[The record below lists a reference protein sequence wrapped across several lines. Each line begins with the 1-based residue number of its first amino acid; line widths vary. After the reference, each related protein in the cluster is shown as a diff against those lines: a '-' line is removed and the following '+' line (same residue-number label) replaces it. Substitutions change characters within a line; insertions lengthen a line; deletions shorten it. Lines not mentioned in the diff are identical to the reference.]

1 MWEHGGSSLCV
12 HGPFRYVSAF
22 PAYISL
28 PSQIII
34 GFFMKFINLGFNNR
48 LSPLSPY
55 RYTATYGPRGRQYA
69 IGHGGHK
76 EIGIEEPQNVILV
89 VSMDLPMVRSK
100 PDAGFYENHRTPISI
115 VQFRSSLTPSF
126 STARWLGTCL
136 VWVLLSWSTL
146 VPSSLFAQA
155 TGSQPAKVSLDFNE
169 IDIPVFAR
177 FIGEL
182 TGKNFVLDE
191 TIKKQGG
198 KISAFSPTKV
208 SPDQAFSMFVAALEA
223 ARIAVVKKDG
233 NLYQLVPMG
242 DLPPERGVFVYK
254 LKHANATDLAAVL
267 TNLVARSQT
276 VAQMTP
282 GVRPPIRPLTEF
294 EAPVQVFADKA
305 TNSIIVSS
313 TKNAWAHIHSVIR
326 DLDIRRKQVFVEA
339 VILEV
344 QVDRLRQIGTDPTQ
358 ILGGGGATSGAF
370 RPLRGF
376 GAINNT
382 PPDFSAL
389 AQAAQAVTGGAAAG
403 ATGGAS
409 LLFNSANVRAFLNLL
424 MNLTDTNILSTPQV
438 LAADNQKAKIVV
450 GENRPFPTG
459 QAQGIT
465 GGTLVTI
472 ERKDVGVTLELTP
485 QVLEDDLIRLEIK
498 QEITAIADNVAQT
511 IGSGSASIPVGP
523 TTTKRSMETTTIAQD
538 LQTIVVGGLVRDN
551 ITLSEKKIPFLGDI
565 PWLGWAFKSQNRQ
578 TEKLNLLVFLTPH
591 LVRDDADM
599 AELNAK
605 KSRDVNTLQRENR
618 IEEPT
623 RLKQDVLERLDPPPV
638 LPQTSPP
645 ERFGRP

>member
-1 MWEHGGSSLCV
+1 MLPTRSVSVEHIRPGCV
-12 HGPFRYVSAF
+12 PR
-22 PAYISL
+22 IS
-28 PSQIII
+28 
-34 GFFMKFINLGFNNR
+34 R
-48 LSPLSPY
+48 
-55 RYTATYGPRGRQYA
+55 RTDQYQA
-69 IGHGGHK
+69 
-76 EIGIEEPQNVILV
+76 IGIELPQNVILV
-89 VSMDLPMVRSK
+89 VSFDPPMVRSNSITK
-100 PDAGFYENHRTPISI
+100 SYENHGIPSSI
-115 VQFRSSLTPSF
+115 VQFHSSLTLVLP
-126 STARWLGTCL
+126 TARLVRTYLVGTLICCL
-136 VWVLLSWSTL
+136 AL
-146 VPSSLFAQA
+146 VPPNTFAQGTA
-155 TGSQPAKVSLDFNE
+155 SQPAKVSLDFNE

-233 NLYQLVPMG
+233 NLYQIVPMG

-276 VAQMTP
+276 VAQITP

-313 TKNAWAHIHSVIR
+313 TKNAWTHINAVIR

-358 ILGGGGATSGAF
+358 VLGAGKSGFLQGIGGFNRAPEELASV
-370 RPLRGF
+370 
-376 GAINNT
+376 
-382 PPDFSAL
+382 
-389 AQAAQAVTGGAAAG
+389 AQAISGVAAGG
-403 ATGGAS
+403 ATGGAVTV
-409 LLFNSANVRAFLNLL
+409 LNTVNVRAFMNLL

-498 QEITAIADNVAQT
+498 QEITAIAENVAQT

-538 LQTIVVGGLVRDN
+538 QQTLVVGGLVRDN
-551 ITLSEKKIPFLGDI
+551 ITLSERKIPLLGDI
-565 PWLGWAFKSQNRQ
+565 PWLGWLFKSQNRQ
-578 TEKLNLLVFLTPH
+578 MEKLNLLVFLTPH
-591 LVRDDADM
+591 LVRDEADM
-599 AELNAK
+599 AELNARK
-605 KSRDVNTLQRENR
+605 ARDVNTLQRENR

-623 RLKQDVLERLDPPPV
+623 RLKQDVLERLEPPSV
-638 LPQTSPP
+638 VPQVSPTD
-645 ERFGRP
+645 RLIRP

>member
-1 MWEHGGSSLCV
+1 MLVGELVNTGNRDQIAAKCNPGCVLGSAYGTV
-12 HGPFRYVSAF
+12 KVSCQV
-22 PAYISL
+22 SDE
-28 PSQIII
+28 
-34 GFFMKFINLGFNNR
+34 
-48 LSPLSPY
+48 
-55 RYTATYGPRGRQYA
+55 PR
-69 IGHGGHK
+69 
-76 EIGIEEPQNVILV
+76 N
-89 VSMDLPMVRSK
+89 SS
-100 PDAGFYENHRTPISI
+100 SI
-115 VQFRSSLTPSF
+115 VQFHPSLTLVLP
-126 STARWLGTCL
+126 TARWVNTYL
-136 VWVLLSWSTL
+136 VAALLCWSML
-146 VPSSLFAQA
+146 FPLDLFAQG

-233 NLYQLVPMG
+233 NLYQIVPMG

-254 LKHANATDLAAVL
+254 LKHANSTDLAAVL

-276 VAQMTP
+276 VAQITP

-313 TKNAWAHIHSVIR
+313 TKNAWTHIHAVIR
-326 DLDIRRKQVFVEA
+326 ELDIRRKQVFVEA

-358 ILGGGGATSGAF
+358 ILGAGKSGFLQGIGGFNRAPEELASV
-370 RPLRGF
+370 
-376 GAINNT
+376 
-382 PPDFSAL
+382 
-389 AQAAQAVTGGAAAG
+389 AQAISGVAAGG
-403 ATGGAS
+403 ATGGAVTV
-409 LLFNSANVRAFLNLL
+409 LNTVNVRAFMNLL

-498 QEITAIADNVAQT
+498 QEITAIAENVAQT
-511 IGSGSASIPVGP
+511 IGAGSASIPVGP

-538 LQTIVVGGLVRDN
+538 QQTLVIGGLVRDN
-551 ITLSEKKIPFLGDI
+551 ITLSEKKVPLLGDI
-565 PWLGWAFKSQNRQ
+565 PWVGWLFKSQNRQ

-591 LVRDDADM
+591 LIRDDADM
-599 AELNAK
+599 AELNARK
-605 KSRDVNTLQRENR
+605 ARDVNTLQRDNR

-623 RLKQDVLERLDPPPV
+623 RLKQDMLERLEPPSV
-638 LPQTSPP
+638 VPQVSPTDKP
-645 ERFGRP
+645 SKP

>member
-1 MWEHGGSSLCV
+1 MIRSNEVISSL
-12 HGPFRYVSAF
+12 
-22 PAYISL
+22 
-28 PSQIII
+28 
-34 GFFMKFINLGFNNR
+34 
-48 LSPLSPY
+48 
-55 RYTATYGPRGRQYA
+55 
-69 IGHGGHK
+69 
-76 EIGIEEPQNVILV
+76 
-89 VSMDLPMVRSK
+89 
-100 PDAGFYENHRTPISI
+100 ENHGIPSSI
-115 VQFRSSLTPSF
+115 VQFRSDLPRSFPTAGQVKTSL
-126 STARWLGTCL
+126 A
-136 VWVLLSWSTL
+136 WVFLCWSVLIPPT
-146 VPSSLFAQA
+146 LFAQGA
-155 TGSQPAKVSLDFNE
+155 GSQPAKVSLDFNE
-169 IDIPVFAR
+169 VDIPVFAR

-208 SPDQAFSMFVAALEA
+208 SPDQAFTMFVAALEA

-233 NLYQLVPMG
+233 NLYQIVPMG

-276 VAQMTP
+276 VAQITP

-313 TKNAWAHIHSVIR
+313 TKNAWTHIHAVIR
-326 DLDIRRKQVFVEA
+326 DLDVRRKQVFVEA

-358 ILGGGGATSGAF
+358 VLGAGKSGFIQGIGGFNRAPEELA
-370 RPLRGF
+370 
-376 GAINNT
+376 AV
-382 PPDFSAL
+382 
-389 AQAAQAVTGGAAAG
+389 AQAISGVAAGG
-403 ATGGAS
+403 ATGGTTTI
-409 LLFNSANVRAFLNLL
+409 LNTLNIRAFMNLL

-498 QEITAIADNVAQT
+498 QEITAIAENVAQT

-538 LQTIVVGGLVRDN
+538 QQTLVVGGLVRDN
-551 ITLSEKKIPFLGDI
+551 VTLSEKKVPLLGDI
-565 PWLGWAFKSQNRQ
+565 PWLGWLFKSQSRQ

-599 AELNAK
+599 VEINARK
-605 KSRDVNTLQRENR
+605 VRDVNTLQRENR

-623 RLKQDVLERLDPPPV
+623 RLKQDMLERLEPPPV
-638 LPQTSPP
+638 LPQPSPTEKP
-645 ERFGRP
+645 IRP

>member
-1 MWEHGGSSLCV
+1 MTGQYQIHSSQL
-12 HGPFRYVSAF
+12 
-22 PAYISL
+22 
-28 PSQIII
+28 
-34 GFFMKFINLGFNNR
+34 
-48 LSPLSPY
+48 
-55 RYTATYGPRGRQYA
+55 
-69 IGHGGHK
+69 
-76 EIGIEEPQNVILV
+76 PQNVILV
-89 VSMDLPMVRSK
+89 VSLDPPMVRSK
-100 PDAGFYENHRTPISI
+100 AVIDFHKYHGIPSSI
-115 VQFRSSLTPSF
+115 VQVHSGLAPALHTAKRV
-126 STARWLGTCL
+126 STYLIG
-136 VWVLLSWSTL
+136 VLLCWSAF
-146 VPSSLFAQA
+146 VPPSVLAQG

-208 SPDQAFSMFVAALEA
+208 SAEQAFNMFVAALEA

-233 NLYQLVPMG
+233 NLYQIVPMG

-276 VAQMTP
+276 VAQITP

-305 TNSIIVSS
+305 TNSIIISS
-313 TKNAWAHIHSVIR
+313 TKNAWTHINAVIR

-358 ILGGGGATSGAF
+358 VLGAGKSGFLQGIGGFNRAPEELASV
-370 RPLRGF
+370 
-376 GAINNT
+376 
-382 PPDFSAL
+382 
-389 AQAAQAVTGGAAAG
+389 AQAISGVAAGG
-403 ATGGAS
+403 ATGGAVTV
-409 LLFNSANVRAFLNLL
+409 LNTVNVRAFMNLL

-498 QEITAIADNVAQT
+498 QEITAIAENVAQT

-538 LQTIVVGGLVRDN
+538 QQTLVVGGLVRDN
-551 ITLSEKKIPFLGDI
+551 ITLSERKIPLLGDI
-565 PWLGWAFKSQNRQ
+565 PWLGWLFKSQNRQ
-578 TEKLNLLVFLTPH
+578 MEKLNLLVFLTPH
-591 LVRDDADM
+591 LVRDEADM
-599 AELNAK
+599 AELNARK
-605 KSRDVNTLQRENR
+605 ARDVNTLQRENR

-623 RLKQDVLERLDPPPV
+623 RLKQDVLERLEPPAV
-638 LPQTSPP
+638 VPQASPNDRP
-645 ERFGRP
+645 GRQ